1 MRFPNALARTLILT
15 AWLPAALAQPMGPPW
30 TGPQGPSGP
39 AMGAGTG
46 MSMGGN
52 MSPELRSRME
62 QHMLAM
68 QDLRLRMATATT
80 PEQRQSLMNEHLRLM
95 DENMSLMQ
103 QMMMGSGGNL
113 PGPGMPGS
121 TVPGTP
127 GSTAPG
133 SATPPGSPGSV
144 R

>member
-1 MRFPNALARTLILT
+1 MRLPHALARILL
-15 AWLPAALAQPMGPPW
+15 ASALLPAALAQPMGPPW
-30 TGPQGPSGP
+30 TQQQGSGEP
-39 AMGAGTG
+39 AMGPGTG
-46 MSMGGN
+46 LSMGGN

-68 QDLRLRMATATT
+68 QDLRMRMATATT

-95 DENMSLMQ
+95 DQNMSLMQ

-113 PGPGMPGS
+113 PGPGAPGNTLPS
-121 TVPGTP
+121 SP
-127 GSTAPG
+127 GSTAP
-133 SATPPGSPGSV
+133 SGSPGSV